1 MFDFLQHK
9 TVAPHLGIRETL
21 FGDMPIDQW
30 LNISPQALMAEPW
43 AYFDRANRLLI
54 AGDKLGATDIF
65 REILTKTNLE
75 SRFYLQAWNSLREL
89 GIEPPHE
96 IAKQLLGVVVEVG
109 MPKGLDLVCAYADR
123 HARYFNFS
131 GAGVVWDRP
140 NDQLDTVIDLL
151 LQKSGAVVKAIGP
164 WKEKRPAAP
173 GKNEARI
180 NFLTPGE
187 LHFGQGPMN
196 LLENDPMGGTVLKS
210 AFNLMQEMIKLT
222 KK

>member
-1 MFDFLQHK
+1 MLDFLKHK
-9 TVAPHLGIRETL
+9 TVPPHLGIRETL
-21 FGDMPIDQW
+21 FGDMPMERW
-30 LNISPQALMAEPW
+30 LDISPQALAAEPW

-75 SRFYLQAWNSLREL
+75 SRFYLQAWYFLREL
-89 GIEPPHE
+89 GVEPPPE
-96 IAKQLLGVVVEVG
+96 IAKQLFGVVVEVG
-109 MPKGLDLVCAYADR
+109 MPKGLDLVCAYADH

-140 NDQLDTVIDLL
+140 NDQLDAAIDVL
-151 LQKSGAVVKAIGP
+151 LQESGAVVKAIGS

-173 GKNEARI
+173 GNNEARI
-180 NFLTPGE
+180 NFLTPSG
-187 LHFGQGPMN
+187 LHFGQGPMK
-196 LLENDPMGGTVLKS
+196 LLGNDPMGGTVLRS